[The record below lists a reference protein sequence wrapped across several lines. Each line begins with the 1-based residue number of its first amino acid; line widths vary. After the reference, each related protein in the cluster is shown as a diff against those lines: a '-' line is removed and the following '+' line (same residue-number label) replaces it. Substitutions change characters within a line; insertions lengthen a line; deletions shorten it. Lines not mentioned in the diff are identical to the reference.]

1 MKKRICML
9 LLAALLLAFVPH
21 AASANS
27 PARNPWEFTVYVT
40 DVPEGSEIT
49 VHLLKA
55 DGSDRAQEPQI
66 ANGGERDAVWV
77 LFEEG
82 ETAFYLVCVTPDG
95 TETRSDTVEIAT
107 FGKYDYNGRENTIKD
122 RTKYYNNRQS
132 CTFLSG
138 IVLFIALLFFLPIAI
153 TLLVEWLT
161 ALCFKI
167 RPVKYVFAI
176 NAITN
181 PVMNVMLLIV
191 SSTLYE
197 FPAAYWIVLAFLEL
211 AVIGIEFWFYT
222 KKIPGI
228 KRSRLLLF
236 TVTANVLS
244 LAIGLLVRY
253 WFF

>member
-1 MKKRICML
+1 MKKRICL
-9 LLAALLLAFVPH
+9 LLLVVLILLIPH

-27 PARNPWEFTVYVT
+27 AARNPWEIDIYVT
-40 DVPEGSEIT
+40 NVPEGSEIT

-55 DGSDRAQEPQI
+55 DGSDRALEPYT
-66 ANGGERDAVWV
+66 ANGGVRDAVWV
-77 LFEEG
+77 MFEEG

-95 TETRSDTVEIAT
+95 TETRSDTVEIVT
-107 FGKYDYNGRENTIKD
+107 YGKYDYNGRENTIKD

-132 CTFLSG
+132 CVYLSG
-138 IVLFIALLFFLPIAI
+138 IVLFIALLFFVPIAI

-161 ALCFKI
+161 ALCFRL
-167 RPVKYVFAI
+167 RPTKYVLAI

-181 PVMNVMLLIV
+181 PVMNILLLIV
-191 SSTLYE
+191 SSALIEEY
-197 FPAAYWIVLAFLEL
+197 AAYWIVLAMLEI
-211 AVIGIEFWFYT
+211 AVVAIEYWFYT
-222 KKIPGI
+222 KKYAEI
-228 KRSRLLLF
+228 KRSRLLVF